1 MASPWSPII
10 FLKLFFL
17 GDFFFSLKRK
27 SRDAKPYFV
36 HVALALMSPFC
47 GSPKLF

>member
-17 GDFFFSLKRK
+17 GD
-27 SRDAKPYFV
+27 YFNKY
-36 HVALALMSPFC
+36 SIKTGIRC
-47 GSPKLF
+47 SQ

>member
-17 GDFFFSLKRK
+17 GDFSFSLKRK
-27 SRDAKPYFV
+27 SRRKNYFNKY
-36 HVALALMSPFC
+36 SIKTGIRC
-47 GSPKLF
+47 SQ